1 MSSSC
6 RQKQGFHRPLQ
17 AAGSTQRDDLLT
29 CPAGHSG
36 HSSPSQNQPLKGMKP
51 FCERASQR
59 QEDAPN
65 SQKWKKTS
73 VKKKIIIKEAS
84 IEASMESR
92 VLRSTKNQVKCT
104 SLHSRTIE
112 NVNPAKKVSSA
123 SFSDPQEEASSS
135 SKQPNE
141 STCSSSIRGG
151 LNSEGLSEVKGF
163 DRKALAQQN
172 IWAGG
177 KLHETKLM
185 KKLKSVQSWPSR
197 DRLSVCG
204 DVFDDVCEGL
214 PVFGRILREIKTD
227 YDLYVNHLMAS
238 QSPQH
243 NMLSNDLAEDVG
255 RSKVREKELEDA
267 EKEVCRLEQQ
277 ATRSLEE
284 NKRLRVQHELQNI
297 PATTGPEDRNS
308 KGTSLCEDADFKR
321 LQVLH
326 VAKEVQQLEEEVQE
340 KLVSRVTAAATER
353 HLQEQKAEIMTLIAS
368 NHRLRIINQDLENR
382 INAVLQREKG
392 SQATRRMLWD
402 QIYEDLQKPHLQES
416 LRRSLDV

>member
-92 VLRSTKNQVKCT
+92 VLRSTKNQVKY
-104 SLHSRTIE
+104 
-112 NVNPAKKVSSA
+112 
-123 SFSDPQEEASSS
+123 PQEEASSS